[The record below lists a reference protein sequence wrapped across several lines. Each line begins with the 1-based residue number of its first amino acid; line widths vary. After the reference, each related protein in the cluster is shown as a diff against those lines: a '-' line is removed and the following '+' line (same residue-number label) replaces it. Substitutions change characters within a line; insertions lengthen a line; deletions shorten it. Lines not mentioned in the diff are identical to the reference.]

1 MKRVLLVDP
10 HELFRESFARALQ
23 SSPELEVEILQSSSF
38 EEARTLI
45 ADLKTEGFAKGSAK
59 GFDAALVDI
68 ELPDGDGTALVGE
81 MKRATPSIPVLVLS
95 SDLDPAHSGLARLT
109 RQAGA
114 EGLLSKMA
122 SLEEATAAVK
132 RLTRG

>member
-23 SSPELEVEILQSSSF
+23 SSPELEVEIVQASSF

-45 ADLKTEGFAKGSAK
+45 ADLKTE

-81 MKRATPSIPVLVLS
+81 MRRATPRIRVLVLS
-95 SDLDPAHSGLARLT
+95 SEVDPSHSGLARQT

-122 SLEEATAAVK
+122 SLEEATAAVE
-132 RLTRG
+132 RLTGG

>member
-23 SSPELEVEILQSSSF
+23 ASPELEVEIVQASSF

-45 ADLKTEGFAKGSAK
+45 ADLKMEGFAK
-59 GFDAALVDI
+59 GFDAALFDI
-68 ELPDGDGTALVGE
+68 EPPDGDGTALVDE
-81 MKRATPSIPVLVLS
+81 MRCATPTVPVLVLS
-95 SDLDPAHSGLARLT
+95 ADLYPSRSGLARLT

-114 EGLLSKMA
+114 EGLLPKMA